1 MEENKISITSAFLTG
16 LVITPLILF
25 ITLGEN
31 FVSLVL
37 ISIVCTLG
45 ISLVIWLPLIWLIG
59 YMSLSIIY
67 FIITQF
73 NQSSS
78 PDNQGLLS
86 VNNNQIYSLVDY
98 IKKAQAKGYSDSQI
112 ETRLK
117 EKGWTQVEIN
127 QAFQL
132 VN

>member
-78 PDNQGLLS
+78 PDGQGLLS
-86 VNNNQIYSLVDY
+86 VNNNQIYAIVDY

-112 ETRLK
+112 ETRLR
-117 EKGWTQVEIN
+117 EKGWTQTEIN
-127 QAFQL
+127 QAFQSI
-132 VN
+132 N